1 MTMPYELFLALRY
14 LRSRPGAR
22 RGSAQV
28 TALAAV
34 LGIACGVA
42 ALVVASA
49 LANGFRDEMR
59 DKILRGT
66 AHVTV
71 ARADAQ
77 PIEDWRALVA
87 RLRGVSD
94 VTDAAPTSYAGA
106 LLEGSDAAT
115 YAVLRAVDASSA
127 RSLEEVRRTLT
138 SGAVESLFKDASV
151 GRSGSKSEDEN
162 DRDETINRRDV
173 RGIAGASSVARD
185 APSGEGHEK
194 PLSIII
200 GAELAARSGLRAV
213 GDEGWIVVGEKTD
226 EAPGF
231 STRSRRVRVAGIF
244 RSGLF
249 EYDST
254 WVYLPLSAA
263 ADLAGESSESASV
276 LSVETADIYRTPET
290 TARIR
295 HALGS
300 QFTVVDWQEANRP
313 LFAALALE
321 RRTVSLIIALVTIV
335 AALNITTTLVLVV
348 VERRADIAI
357 LGAMGAR
364 AASVMS
370 VFVIEGAIIGAVGAI
385 TGVALGLVA
394 CFVGDRYKLVSLP
407 ADVYS
412 LSSVPFHPHAGE
424 TALAALA
431 AFAICLVATIYP
443 ARAAARTRPAKALR
457 YE

>member
-14 LRSRPGAR
+14 LRSRSGAR

-77 PIEDWRALVA
+77 PVADWRSLVA
-87 RLRGVSD
+87 RLRSVEG

-106 LLEGSDAAT
+106 LLEGSDAAA

-127 RSLEEVRRTLT
+127 RALDEVRRTLT
-138 SGAVESLFKDASV
+138 SGSVESLFDGTSV
-151 GRSGSKSEDEN
+151 GRKDPKTEDKK
-162 DRDETINRRDV
+162 DHDGLSNRVGAGGVAHDA
-173 RGIAGASSVARD
+173 RGAAGD
-185 APSGEGHEK
+185 AADEK
-194 PLSIII
+194 PLPVVV

-213 GDEGWIVVGEKTD
+213 GDEGWLVVGEKTD

-231 STRSRRVRVAGIF
+231 ATRSRRVRVAGIF

-254 WVYLPLSAA
+254 WVYLPLDAA
-263 ADLAGESSESASV
+263 ADLAGAPADSASV

-290 TARIR
+290 AARVR
-295 HALGS
+295 AAVGS
-300 QFTVVDWQEANRP
+300 GFTVVDWQEANRP

-321 RRTVSLIIALVTIV
+321 RRTVSLIIALVTVV

-370 VFVIEGAIIGAVGAI
+370 VFVVEGAIIGAVGAI
-385 TGVALGLVA
+385 LGVALGLAA
-394 CFVGDRYKLVSLP
+394 CFFGDRYKLVSLP

-431 AFAICLVATIYP
+431 AFIICLVATIYP
-443 ARAAARTRPAKALR
+443 ARSAARTRPAEALR